1 MDMRSLKW
9 LRQTVKEMHLK
20 ENTFFDLDHGIK
32 VTLNI
37 AQQILYHVSN
47 SPAKFKV
54 AMSCVIGRKYIISP
68 LTLTSW
74 SRSHEMLPSTFLHY
88 VTYAAAKF
96 EAATSNG
103 LGEYAV
109 T

>member
-1 MDMRSLKW
+1 MDQRSLKW
-9 LRQTVKEMHLK
+9 QRQTVKEMHLK

-37 AQQILYHVSN
+37 VQQLLYHVSY
-47 SPAKFKV
+47 SPAKLIKCCPV
-54 AMSCVIGRKYIISP
+54 P
-68 LTLTSW
+68 
-74 SRSHEMLPSTFLHY
+74 LHY

-96 EAATSNG
+96 EAATCNG
-103 LGEYAV
+103 LGRDAF